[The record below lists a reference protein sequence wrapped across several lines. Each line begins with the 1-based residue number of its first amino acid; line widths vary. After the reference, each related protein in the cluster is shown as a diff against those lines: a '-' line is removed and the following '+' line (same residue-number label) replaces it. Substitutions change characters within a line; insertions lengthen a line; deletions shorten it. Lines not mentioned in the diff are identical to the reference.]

1 MFESEQGEIQYAA
14 LTPEREEKP
23 KTKRIEE
30 IDLHEHELIGYDTY
44 REIIEELKQVPGIE
58 VFRTAV
64 SYTGRELYAVWI
76 KPEYEGYLS
85 MTKRISRIPGEMINA
100 RHHANEVSSTNA
112 AFILIKKLLTEDVY
126 KDLPDRKSTRLNS
139 SHIL

>member
-1 MFESEQGEIQYAA
+1 M
-14 LTPEREEKP
+14 
-23 KTKRIEE
+23 
-30 IDLHEHELIGYDTY
+30 
-44 REIIEELKQVPGIE
+44 KQVPGIE

-112 AFILIKKLLTEDVY
+112 AFILIKKLLTEEVY
-126 KDLPDRKSTRLNS
+126 KDLPDKLNLVIVPMENVDGAS
-139 SHIL
+139 IHYELQKEHPTWKFHVARFNSLGKEFYYEHFQQDTIHSEAMD